1 MMGRMRLL
9 MTVVLAVVL
18 GATPLLAAKPGRNWQ
33 DAAAGADRKRLARLW
48 EAWTGALAD
57 VAAHGETPA
66 LTALGP
72 VAVPDAGT
80 MHANPDDRIASP
92 AKGPLP
98 GPGAYLCRTIR
109 LGQQENGAQASRVQA
124 GEPQPCRIDIQD
136 TGLWF
141 EQEAGSNRLA
151 GRLYADGDRLV
162 FLGATALRGEMGV
175 MPYRADPERNAVG
188 ALRALGPAHW
198 RLELPWPSWQ
208 STLDLVEITP
218 R

>member
-1 MMGRMRLL
+1 MSVRAGL
-9 MTVVLAVVL
+9 LAVAVL
-18 GATPLLAAKPGRNWQ
+18 TFVGTAPLHAAKPARYWQ
-33 DAAAGADRKRLARLW
+33 EAATGADRKRLARLW

-57 VAAHGETPA
+57 IAASGETPA

-80 MHANPDDRIASP
+80 MHANGSDREASP

-109 LGQQENGAQASRVQA
+109 LGQQDKKAAASHVQV
-124 GEPQPCRIDIQD
+124 GEPHPCRIEAQGG
-136 TGLWF
+136 GLWF
-141 EQEAGSNRLA
+141 EQETGANRLG

-175 MPYRADPERNAVG
+175 MPYGADPERNAIG
-188 ALRALGPAHW
+188 ALRALGPAQW
-198 RLELPWPSWQ
+198 RLELPWPTWQ
-208 STLDLVEITP
+208 STLDLVELTP

>member
-1 MMGRMRLL
+1 MNGRVRL
-9 MTVVLAVVL
+9 LAVVVL
-18 GATPLLAAKPGRNWQ
+18 TLVSAAPLHAAKPAPNWQ
-33 DAAAGADRKRLARLW
+33 ESATGADRKRLARLW

-57 VAAHGETPA
+57 IAANGETPA

-80 MHANPDDRIASP
+80 MHANGADREASP

-109 LGQQENGAQASRVQA
+109 LGQQDSKAAASHVQA
-124 GEPQPCRIDIQD
+124 DEPHPCRIETQD
-136 TGLWF
+136 GGLWF
-141 EQEAGSNRLA
+141 EQEAGANRLG

-175 MPYRADPERNAVG
+175 MPYGADPERNAIG

-198 RLELPWPSWQ
+198 RLELPWPTWQ
-208 STLDLVEITP
+208 STLDLVELTP